1 MSNLDSVWSNLNG
14 RKRIAVIGATIA
26 VFAAVLFMARGTNS
40 TDMSLL
46 YANLDNG
53 AAGEVITALDQRGI
67 AYDVRGTSIFVPT
80 ADRDRL
86 RMTLASEGLPAN
98 SSQGYE
104 LLDSLSG
111 FGTTSQMFDAAYWR
125 AKEGELARTMLAS
138 PHIRAARVHISATSA
153 QPFRREQAPTAAV
166 NITSV
171 NGVIDTA
178 QADALR
184 FLVASAVPGLAP
196 ADVAV
201 IDGVGG
207 LISGS
212 DDSGNIA
219 DNQEKSTELRMRVER
234 LLAAR
239 VGAGNAVVEVS
250 VETILE
256 SESIIER
263 RFDPDTRV
271 AISTDVQESST
282 SSQDSGRGDVT
293 IASNLPDGDAAG
305 NAGSA
310 TNENTESRAVTNYE
324 VSETQ
329 REILRSPGAIKR
341 LSVAV
346 LVNDIATV
354 DEAGASV
361 ITPRPAEEIENLREL
376 VASAVGFDAERGDD
390 ITIRSMA
397 FESLPTT
404 GTDAAEPTPTSSPL
418 NLMQLIQTGVLA
430 AVALILG
437 LFVVRPILTSSNST
451 PPLLDASGRA
461 TGPTLVG
468 NDGSIIEGASIDT
481 QSPQNIRT
489 ISQPEGQNANSI
501 PSDDENP
508 VDRLRGMIDDR
519 RDEAIQVLQS
529 WIDEPNSEASK

>member
-1 MSNLDSVWSNLNG
+1 ME
-14 RKRIAVIGATIA
+14 RIP
-26 VFAAVLFMARGTNS
+26 LLES
-40 TDMSLL
+40 TD
-46 YANLDNG
+46 
-53 AAGEVITALDQRGI
+53 
-67 AYDVRGTSIFVPT
+67 
-80 ADRDRL
+80 
-86 RMTLASEGLPAN
+86 GL
-98 SSQGYE
+98 
-104 LLDSLSG
+104 
-111 FGTTSQMFDAAYWR
+111 
-125 AKEGELARTMLAS
+125 
-138 PHIRAARVHISATSA
+138 
-153 QPFRREQAPTAAV
+153 
-166 NITSV
+166 
-171 NGVIDTA
+171 
-178 QADALR
+178 
-184 FLVASAVPGLAP
+184 
-196 ADVAV
+196 
-201 IDGVGG
+201 
-207 LISGS
+207 
-212 DDSGNIA
+212 
-219 DNQEKSTELRMRVER
+219 
-234 LLAAR
+234 
-239 VGAGNAVVEVS
+239 
-250 VETILE
+250 
-256 SESIIER
+256 
-263 RFDPDTRV
+263 
-271 AISTDVQESST
+271 
-282 SSQDSGRGDVT
+282 
-293 IASNLPDGDAAG
+293 
-305 NAGSA
+305 
-310 TNENTESRAVTNYE
+310 
-324 VSETQ
+324 SETQ
-329 REILRSPGAIKR
+329 REILRAPGAIKR

-346 LVNDIATV
+346 LVNDITTV

-437 LFVVRPILTSSNST
+437 LFVVRPILISSNST

-489 ISQPEGQNANSI
+489 ISQPESQSTNSI